1 MVHYGKKGNYVSLLR
16 RYVHQHVGRKY
27 AEAAASDNI
36 DVDIFATASSGI
48 DDAMEEQN
56 PDVLMLGPQVRFM
69 EKDLKGRLDIP
80 VEVIDIRDY
89 GTMNGEKVLQT
100 ALGLINQA

>member
-1 MVHYGKKGNYVSLLR
+1 MTKKVIMLACSAGMSTSMLVANM
-16 RYVHQHVGRKY
+16 QK
-27 AEAAASDNI
+27 AATSDNI

-48 DDAMEEQN
+48 DDAMEEKN

-100 ALGLINQA
+100 ALGLIDQG